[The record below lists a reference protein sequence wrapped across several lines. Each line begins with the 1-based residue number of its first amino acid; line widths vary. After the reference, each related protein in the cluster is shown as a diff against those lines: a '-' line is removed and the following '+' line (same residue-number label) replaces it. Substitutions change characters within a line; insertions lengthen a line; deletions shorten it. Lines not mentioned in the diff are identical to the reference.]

1 MSLFQRIRDL
11 AESHKQDFA
20 NAYAEAGGDHVKA
33 KRILRAKLRDSYGMD
48 PATIF
53 VLLQLA
59 IRIYMWAK
67 KQGYLSKYDP
77 AQVPM
82 SGVLEAMAF
91 EGDLDDE

>member
-1 MSLFQRIRDL
+1 VSLFARIRDL

-20 NAYAEAGGDHVKA
+20 NAYAEAGGDRVKA
-33 KRILRAKLRDSYGMD
+33 KRILRTKLRDSYGMD

-53 VLLQLA
+53 MLLQIA
-59 IRIYMWAK
+59 IRIYLWAREH
-67 KQGYLSKYDP
+67 GYLLKYDP

-82 SGVLEAMAF
+82 AGFLETMAL

>member
-11 AESHKQDFA
+11 AETHKQDFA
-20 NAYAEAGGDHVKA
+20 NAYAEAGGDNVKA
-33 KRILRAKLRDSYGMD
+33 KRILRAKLRESYGMD

-53 VLLQLA
+53 VLIQLA

-67 KQGYLSKYDP
+67 QQGYLAKYDP

-82 SGVLEAMAF
+82 GGVLEAMALD
-91 EGDLDDE
+91 GDLDEN